1 MTAVLIALLL
11 VNAVFNVVVWPRFYT
26 RVAKDPRARGADG
39 KPTRFL
45 VVHAVLIALALV
57 NLLALHRA
65 RSWRAVEDG
74 GPVAA
79 RVRWAAGVSALCW
92 LGVLVAGRMIGFL

>member
-1 MTAVLIALLL
+1 MSSGVGVAGLLGMAL
-11 VNAVFNVVVWPRFYT
+11 W
-26 RVAKDPRARGADG
+26 
-39 KPTRFL
+39 L
-45 VVHAVLIALALV
+45 VVARRYGMDGPYAALV

-79 RVRWAAGVSALCW
+79 RVRWAAGIAALCW
-92 LGVLVAGRMIGFL
+92 LGVLVAGRMIGCL